1 MNQLP
6 YEILEAMIQCFGKSF
21 HFKDR
26 MAAFLANCEV
36 PKTLIDKYRQEHKF
50 VWARKL
56 LTELGESEHHQ
67 IFQRKILTALCQL
80 RNLPDSKVEDRDGG
94 LMALRDLKE
103 LALSHDLIVRA
114 EIEKSSSRKNLT
126 EEQNKLVRLRAAKL
140 EGLYKKFSAAVISP
154 DRQEAG
160 YTLEDLLKD
169 LFSLFEID
177 YRKSYRIPTQQIDGH
192 FNFQGFD
199 YLVEAKW
206 RQDQPTEQEL
216 GGFKHK
222 VDGKLE
228 STRGLFV
235 SIPGFRAEVISQFN
249 SSGGNLIL
257 LDGSDLNFI
266 LEGRLDL
273 RDGLKQK
280 IETAAQRGIVF
291 TPLYVR

>member
-1 MNQLP
+1 MSQLP
-6 YEILEAMIQCFGKSF
+6 YEILEAMIQCFGRAF

-36 PKTLIDKYRQEHKF
+36 PKHLIDKYRQEHKF

-56 LTELGESEHHQ
+56 LTELGESEQNQ
-67 IFQRKILTALCQL
+67 IFQRKILTALCRL
-80 RNLPDSKVEDRDGG
+80 RNLPDSKVEDQAAG
-94 LMALRDLKE
+94 LQALRELKE
-103 LALSHDLIVRA
+103 LALSHDLIARE
-114 EIEKSSSRKNLT
+114 EIEKNFSRKNLA
-126 EEQNKLVRLRAAKL
+126 EEQSNLVRLRAAKL
-140 EGLYKKFSAAVISP
+140 EGLYKSFSTAVISP
-154 DRQEAG
+154 DRQSAG

-169 LFSLFEID
+169 LFCLFEIE

-249 SSGGNLIL
+249 GSGGNLIL
-257 LDGSDLNFI
+257 MDGSDMSFI
-266 LEGRLDL
+266 LEGRIHLHDA
-273 RDGLKQK
+273 LKKK
-280 IETAAQRGIVF
+280 IETAAQRGVVF
-291 TPLYVR
+291 MPLYQC